1 MKTENEQKLIELLK
15 QVPVPLVQKI
25 SDYIGKVIDEYF
37 NKGYEE
43 GQLVGY
49 KQGKAEGL
57 AKNYR
62 SACVDYSNIV
72 QETKDNYDR

>member
-25 SDYIGKVIDEYF
+25 SDYIGKVTDEYF

-43 GQLVGY
+43 GQFVGY
-49 KQGKAEGL
+49 KQGKAEGFD
-57 AKNYR
+57 AGYHKG
-62 SACVDYSNIV
+62 CVDYSNV
-72 QETKDNYDR
+72 VKETKEK